1 MNQMSSQAS
10 VLTGQALGGLLY
22 VSWGVTGLLLF
33 DALSFAY
40 GGLATWFIPR
50 DVRPLRDRL
59 SVGQALRRYALDT
72 QEGLSYVWRSRGMS
86 AILATFAAVNFLFM
100 PVFVLLPF
108 YVRDVLGGGTEWY
121 GLLLAGAGAGALVG
135 SAAAGVLGSRVRAR
149 GRLVRLLVAG
159 VAGGVLLLAA
169 ARDPWLA
176 WISLATIG
184 ASASII
190 NVTLITS
197 FQSAVPVEVRGRVM
211 AVVIA
216 ISTAAVPLGM
226 GLGGALGEWWPN
238 SLPGVFAGCGAAI
251 GLLIL
256 AGGRR
261 SGFGAWLDAD
271 EHRES

>member
-1 MNQMSSQAS
+1 
-10 VLTGQALGGLLY
+10 
-22 VSWGVTGLLLF
+22 
-33 DALSFAY
+33 
-40 GGLATWFIPR
+40 
-50 DVRPLRDRL
+50 
-59 SVGQALRRYALDT
+59 
-72 QEGLSYVWRSRGMS
+72 
-86 AILATFAAVNFLFM
+86 
-100 PVFVLLPF
+100 
-108 YVRDVLGGGTEWY
+108 
-121 GLLLAGAGAGALVG
+121 
-135 SAAAGVLGSRVRAR
+135 
-149 GRLVRLLVAG
+149 

-261 SGFGAWLDAD
+261 SGFGAWLDAED
-271 EHRES
+271 HRAS